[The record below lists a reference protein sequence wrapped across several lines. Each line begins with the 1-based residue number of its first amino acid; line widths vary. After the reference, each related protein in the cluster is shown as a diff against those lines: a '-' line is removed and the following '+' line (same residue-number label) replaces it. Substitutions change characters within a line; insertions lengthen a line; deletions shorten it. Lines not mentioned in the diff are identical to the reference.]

1 MSTAANNVVVVG
13 GGVAGLAA
21 AHALQQAGRPYT
33 LVEASDRFGG
43 LVQTVEKNDC
53 RIEFGPDAF
62 ITRKPWAYN
71 LANEI
76 GLSGDMVPVRE
87 TQERIY
93 VLVEG
98 RLEPLPDGLRL
109 LVPTKMG
116 PFWQSNLL
124 STGGKLRLL
133 ADWVIPK
140 KPDNRD
146 ESLAEFVTRRMGREA
161 LERLADPL
169 LGGVYNAEMD
179 RQSILSTFPQYRQLE
194 AQHGSLIR
202 GMRAAAAKAPA
213 VSDKPALVS
222 FREGMGQFIRTL
234 ADSLTGYL
242 RLNTHVTAIEENT
255 GAHGVVLS
263 SAGRY
268 RVVLDD
274 GETLEAYGVV
284 MATPANVTANL
295 IQSVAPETTAL
306 LDDIRYEG
314 VGSVALAYHV
324 DDIPRPLDAYGI
336 VIPSTEN
343 RDIDGMQWSS
353 SKWDNRAPHG
363 VALVRVFFG
372 GPHTRYMLDEPDESL
387 LARVQDELRSILGI
401 TADPLHTTIG
411 RWRNAYPQY
420 DVGHKDRVD
429 KIMRSRPKALMLAG
443 NAYYG
448 VGLPDTINSAQIAV
462 RGLLEPDDPR

>member
-1 MSTAANNVVVVG
+1 MSTAANSVVVVG

-21 AHALQQAGRPYT
+21 AHALQQAGQPYT
-33 LVEASDRFGG
+33 LIEASDRFGG
-43 LVQTVEKNDC
+43 LVQTVEKDGC

-62 ITRKPWAYN
+62 ITRKPWAYK
-71 LANEI
+71 LADEI
-76 GLSGDMVPVRE
+76 GLGGDMVAVQD
-87 TQERIY
+87 TKERIY

-109 LVPTKMG
+109 LVPTKFG

-124 STGGKLRLL
+124 STAGKLRLL

-140 KPDNRD
+140 KPDNAD

-179 RQSILSTFPQYRQLE
+179 RQSILATFPQYRQLE
-194 AQHGSLIR
+194 AKHGSLIR

-213 VSDKPALVS
+213 SPDQPALVS

-234 ADSLTGYL
+234 VDSLTGDL
-242 RLNTHVTAIEENT
+242 RLNTRVKTVTEYT
-255 GAHGVVLS
+255 GATLS

-268 RVVLDD
+268 RVLLDD
-274 GETLEAYGVV
+274 GEALEAGGVV
-284 MATPANVTANL
+284 MATPANVTAHL
-295 IQSVAPETTAL
+295 IRGVAPDTSAL
-306 LDDIRYEG
+306 LDEIRYEG
-314 VGSVALAYHV
+314 VGSVALAYRV
-324 DDIPRPLDAYGI
+324 EDIPCPLDAYGI

-353 SKWDNRAPHG
+353 SKWDNRAPDG

-372 GPHTRYMLDEPDESL
+372 GPHTRYMLDEPDETL
-387 LARVQDELRSILGI
+387 LDRVQAELCSILGI
-401 TADPLHTTIG
+401 TAAPLHTTIG

-420 DVGHKDRVD
+420 DVGHKELVD

-448 VGLPDTINSAQIAV
+448 VGLPDTINSAQLAV